1 MVTIKGIA
9 HVELTVSNL
18 DASES
23 WYAKSFGFRKVWEG
37 ADEQEGI
44 RARALF
50 EPNSRLVLGLTEHS
64 GAADTPFEAKRP
76 GLDHLAFAVENR
88 EALKE
93 WAARLSADGTACSGI
108 GEVDHGASFTVR
120 DPDGIAIEMYVQG
133 PPTA

>member
-1 MVTIKGIA
+1 MVAIKGIA

-18 DASES
+18 DASDS
-23 WYAKSFGFRKVWEG
+23 WYAKSFGFMKVWEG
-37 ADEQEGI
+37 TDENEGI
-44 RARALF
+44 RARALY
-50 EPNSRLVLGLTEHS
+50 EPGSHLVLGLTEHA
-64 GAADTPFEAKRP
+64 GAAASPFEAKRP

-93 WAARLSADGTACSGI
+93 WSTKLSSEGSACSAITEAG
-108 GEVDHGASFTVR
+108 HGASFTVR